1 MVALN
6 NLATLLA
13 EQPDGTDEAIGYID
27 QAIRIAGRNP
37 LLVDTKGVVLLI
49 GNRVEE
55 AIPLFENAAAGSSDP
70 RLLLHLYVALNRA
83 GRIPEAGRVRKS
95 INLNE
100 LRTAL
105 LSQDDR
111 TELEKLESA
120 NAEK

>member
-1 MVALN
+1 M
-6 NLATLLA
+6 
-13 EQPDGTDEAIGYID
+13 
-27 QAIRIAGRNP
+27 
-37 LLVDTKGVVLLI
+37 

-55 AIPLFENAAAGSSDP
+55 AIPLFENATAGSSDP

-111 TELEKLESA
+111 TELEKLESEI
-120 NAEK
+120 AEK